1 MKTADWFVADDFAAE
16 GGWYVHFLNAR
27 MYLLSLTISY
37 GKQPTLH
44 FMNGTSRGPP
54 YLVM

>member
-16 GGWYVHFLNAR
+16 GEWYVHFLNAR
-27 MYLLSLTISY
+27 TYLLSLTISY

-44 FMNGTSRGPP
+44 FMNGISRGPP